1 MQRGPGTQRTK
12 GRKRQEMGR
21 PRARERR
28 GACGRRRKGQASGS
42 GGLSCWQK
50 STRILQRSYT
60 QIQYRAEK
68 TEPKRRAL
76 QGESWTAERPSPFP
90 RSVGLHG
97 GLDSTRSAPDHVCE
111 EWGPDRAEPLGMVLD
126 AEQPPVVS
134 FQRFNDTVWCVA

>member
-1 MQRGPGTQRTK
+1 MRKKKERAGERV
-12 GRKRQEMGR
+12 GR
-21 PRARERR
+21 A
-28 GACGRRRKGQASGS
+28 
-42 GGLSCWQK
+42 
-50 STRILQRSYT
+50 ILL
-60 QIQYRAEK
+60 AEIYANPPAFVHANSVPSLK
-68 TEPKRRAL
+68 TEPKRRTL

-97 GLDSTRSAPDHVCE
+97 GLDSTRSTPDHVCE